1 MIKTFTYT
9 KANGS
14 VSERTTVSIKEP
26 YNMYQAI
33 DVSELSEDDQAE
45 FAVKFNALRDAH
57 NKAVTELMQQFDVTH
72 NFRQFDPLKMAD
84 METHV

>member
-14 VSERTTVSIKEP
+14 VSQRTTVSIKEP

-33 DVSELSEDDQAE
+33 DVSELNEDDQTE
-45 FAVKFNALRDAH
+45 FAVAFSKLRDAH
-57 NKAVTELMQQFDVTH
+57 NQAVAELMAKYDVTH
-72 NFRQFDPLKMAD
+72 NFRQFDPLKMTD
-84 METHV
+84 VETHY